1 MVSGLVFIKGLLAN
15 MLENMPD
22 PRLNQAA
29 WEAMWCE
36 YPVQWKSALRRAR
49 RLAGEDPVLAVDVL
63 RASGLEVPEDAAD
76 AAEDEERSCIDCGR
90 TFVSLRALASHSR
103 HAHGRRDP
111 AQD

>member
-49 RLAGEDPVLAVDVL
+49 RLAGEDQVLAADVL

-76 AAEDEERSCIDCGR
+76 TAEDEERSIAVELLFPYVPWRLIPGMLMAVATPPR
-90 TFVSLRALASHSR
+90 TS
-103 HAHGRRDP
+103 
-111 AQD
+111 